1 MGHSSATGVALAWPL
16 GVSITRRNGKSWK
29 QEKEKMRQHLDIMEN
44 TEELEHIYIRLQVSP
59 FLVTLR
65 KTLEIL
71 LLFLLYGLISSKYM
85 KY

>member
-1 MGHSSATGVALAWPL
+1 
-16 GVSITRRNGKSWK
+16 
-29 QEKEKMRQHLDIMEN
+29 MRQHLDIMEN